1 MTKVFIAWQAVR
13 LGCLMCLAGLAAGAG
28 SDCRTWK
35 VGMSTRVAPESG
47 ADQFVKLKQAGIGAV
62 ELGIGRVD
70 TPEEAAAA
78 RKFAQQA
85 REWADAAGVELWSVH
100 IPFAKDLDLSDPSEE
115 QRQSVVRYISELLDA
130 YAPLK
135 VKKLTIHPSYEITR
149 PIPVPERESRIAASR
164 KSLVALARK
173 AVSMNAQ
180 LAMECLPR
188 ACLGNTSRE
197 VQRLIEGIDSL
208 GVCLDTNHLLQ
219 EKPEDF
225 VRALGSRIVTLH
237 VADYDGIDERHW
249 LPGTGIN
256 NWTAIVR
263 ALQEVGYPGPFL
275 FECRGTPEE
284 KIAVWTKMKES
295 VAASGT
301 P

>member
-1 MTKVFIAWQAVR
+1 MTNVFRAQRAVR

-70 TPEEAAAA
+70 TPEAAAAA
-78 RKFAQQA
+78 RKFARQT
-85 REWADAAGVELWSVH
+85 REWAVTAGVELWSVH
-100 IPFAKDLDLSDPSEE
+100 IPFAKDLDLSDPTEE
-115 QRQSVVRYISELLDA
+115 QRQRVVRY
-130 YAPLK
+130 
-135 VKKLTIHPSYEITR
+135 EITQ
-149 PIPVPERESRIAASR
+149 PIPAPEREIRIAASR

-173 AVSMNAQ
+173 AAGMNAQ

-188 ACLGNTSRE
+188 ACLGNTNGE
-197 VQRLIEGIDSL
+197 VQRLIQGIDSL

-225 VRALGSRIVTLH
+225 VRALGSRIVTPH
-237 VADYDGIDERHW
+237 VADFDGIDERHW
-249 LPGTGIN
+249 LPGTGVN
-256 NWTAIVR
+256 NWRASSPTRRPPPTATRYEYWDRR
-263 ALQEVGYPGPFL
+263 AS
-275 FECRGTPEE
+275 RGC
-284 KIAVWTKMKES
+284 A
-295 VAASGT
+295 
-301 P
+301 